1 MKLKNIFTAR
11 LYFNKQLNGS
21 FQNGKIPT
29 DQELLDD
36 EEKKGPL
43 EALNDV
49 INALAADNYGSI
61 NPMRSYGSIC
71 LLYTSPSPRDK
82 RQSRMPSSA

>member
-1 MKLKNIFTAR
+1 M
-11 LYFNKQLNGS
+11 
-21 FQNGKIPT
+21 PT
-29 DQELLDD
+29 DQELLDE

-61 NPMRSYGSIC
+61 NPMRSYGS
-71 LLYTSPSPRDK
+71 
-82 RQSRMPSSA
+82 MNPSSNVPYDSTVSFLYFHLLRSTLCKFFVQ

>member
-1 MKLKNIFTAR
+1 MKLQNIFTAR

-61 NPMRSYGSIC
+61 NPMRSYGS
-71 LLYTSPSPRDK
+71 
-82 RQSRMPSSA
+82 MNPSSNVPYDSTVR